1 MKEEAEH
8 SFFDGMKDKGIIAGT
23 VVLSKCGHDEGRIY
37 VVVAEHES
45 FLYLCDGDKRTLE
58 TPKKKRRKH
67 VCPLGQMQQARQW
80 LALVNELPVHE
91 QSSELRKG
99 IRSFLER
106 HRRPVT

>member
-1 MKEEAEH
+1 MKEEAGH

-37 VVVAEHES
+37 VVVAEHEC

-58 TPKKKRRKH
+58 APKKKRRKH
-67 VCPLGQMQQARQW
+67 VCPLGQMQQAQEW
-80 LALVNELPVHE
+80 LAALNELPVHE

-106 HRRPVT
+106 HRDL